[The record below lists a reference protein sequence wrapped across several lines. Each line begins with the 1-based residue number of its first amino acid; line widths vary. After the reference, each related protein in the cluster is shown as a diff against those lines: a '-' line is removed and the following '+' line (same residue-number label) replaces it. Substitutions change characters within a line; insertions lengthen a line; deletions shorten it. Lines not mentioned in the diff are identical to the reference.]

1 MSTKMFVNL
10 PVSDLEKSIAFFTA
24 LGFAFN
30 PQFTDDKAG
39 CLVVGEDNFV
49 MLLTEPYFRSFTGRP
64 VPDTAVS
71 TEAIVA
77 LGLGSRQDVDRVAD
91 AALAAGGVRAQ
102 TTEDQDV
109 MYTRSFYDLDGHHWE
124 VFSLDAAAAG
134 QD

>member
-39 CLVVGEDNFV
+39 CMVIGEDNFV

-64 VPDTAVS
+64 VPDTAAS

-91 AALAAGGVRAQ
+91 AALAGGGVRAK

-124 VFSLDAAAAG
+124 VFSLDPAAAG